1 VRRNQSSLSA
11 SGIAIVRAL
20 ESEKPATERVCYDPY
35 ARQFVSGALFHFIRF
50 FDKLGYS
57 EWKGP
62 GVMGFLVTRERYIDD
77 ALQACLDDGLEQLVI
92 LGAGFDSRAYRFE
105 QLKRGVRVFEV
116 DHPATQEAK
125 LRKLAAIFGAAPDHV
140 TYVPID
146 FNQQSLAQRLF
157 DSGYDERLK
166 TLFIWQGVTPYLTP
180 DAVDDTLRFVAEHS
194 GPGSSI
200 VFDYMYP
207 SLLAGAPRHGE
218 IRNMRRYRWLS
229 GEQLAFGIPEG
240 TVTAFL
246 EERGFYRVKNADHV
260 ILQQT
265 YFRHGS
271 RKRIVADGY
280 AIASATVKPRATA

>member
-1 VRRNQSSLSA
+1 MRRNQSSLSA

-20 ESEKPATERVCYDPY
+20 ESEKPAAERVCYDPY
-35 ARQFVSGALFHFIRF
+35 ARQFVSGALLGLVGF

-57 EWKGP
+57 ERKGP

-77 ALQACLDDGLEQLVI
+77 VLQACLDDGLEQLVI

-105 QLKRGVRVFEV
+105 QLKRGMRVFEV
-116 DHPATQEAK
+116 DHPATQEVK
-125 LRKLAAIFGAAPDHV
+125 LKKLAAVFGSTPQHV

-146 FNQQSLAQRLF
+146 FNEQSLAQRLF
-157 DSGYDERLK
+157 ESGYDERLK
-166 TLFIWQGVTPYLTP
+166 TLFIWQGVTQYLTP

-218 IRNMRRYRWLS
+218 VRNMRRYRWLS

-240 TVTAFL
+240 TVTAFS
-246 EERGFYRVKNADHV
+246 KNA
-260 ILQQT
+260 
-265 YFRHGS
+265 
-271 RKRIVADGY
+271 
-280 AIASATVKPRATA
+280 ASIG